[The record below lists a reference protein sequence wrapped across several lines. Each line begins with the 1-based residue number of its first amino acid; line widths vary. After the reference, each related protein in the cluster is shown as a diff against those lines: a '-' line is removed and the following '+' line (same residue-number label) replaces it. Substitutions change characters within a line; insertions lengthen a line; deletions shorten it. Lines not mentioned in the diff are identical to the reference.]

1 MTSEVLPDYFRL
13 HEPLMYDNSVI
24 KTNIFEI
31 FPVNGVAQT
40 NLNQNGFNIRF
51 IYNGVNSFIRL
62 NSPRI
67 GFRVRCGFITRTNA
81 NAHDANTTLASNY
94 FGHLFQRMKFSIA
107 GRTIEQFNNP
117 GVLLDV
123 LQQTKNQSYRD
134 KDGEISHF
142 IPDEKSGLANNIPI
156 TATVADSTHLTSA
169 VNIDFNPGYDRRRQ
183 LFNYTVAGNDIVRN
197 VECFIPLSDIF
208 GFAEGFT
215 KLLKFIGFEIE
226 LTRKAAGEY
235 QDCVFGAANTDI

>member
-1 MTSEVLPDYFRL
+1 MANEVLPDYFRL
-13 HEPLMYDNSVI
+13 LEPLMYDNSVI
-24 KTNIFEI
+24 KTNIFKN

-94 FGHLFQRMKFSIA
+94 FGHLFHSMKFSIA

-123 LQQTKNQSYRD
+123 LQQTKNQAYRD
-134 KDGEISHF
+134 SGGEISHF
-142 IPDEKSGLANNIPI
+142 IPDQSSGAANNIPSII
-156 TATVADSTHLTSA
+156 TLGGADHVSSIVVSRTCITRLYFGHL
-169 VNIDFNPGYDRRRQ
+169 
-183 LFNYTVAGNDIVRN
+183 
-197 VECFIPLSDIF
+197 
-208 GFAEGFT
+208 
-215 KLLKFIGFEIE
+215 
-226 LTRKAAGEY
+226 
-235 QDCVFGAANTDI
+235 